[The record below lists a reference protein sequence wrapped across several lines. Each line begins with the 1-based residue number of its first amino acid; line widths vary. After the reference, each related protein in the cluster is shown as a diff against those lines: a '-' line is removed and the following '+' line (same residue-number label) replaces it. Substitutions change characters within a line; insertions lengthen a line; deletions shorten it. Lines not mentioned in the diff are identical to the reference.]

1 MEKEE
6 EKKNVV
12 LNDEELKE
20 VAVCAISF
28 SVAMFTSKVYWNL
41 LNLLHGNTKMFF
53 CRVRKV
59 IRMVKMHKI

>member
-20 VAVCAISF
+20 VAGGKR
-28 SVAMFTSKVYWNL
+28 FTGRPCDRIKERIDCENELRCFWTWDGKCIKNY
-41 LNLLHGNTKMFF
+41 
-53 CRVRKV
+53 
-59 IRMVKMHKI
+59 